1 MKQGKVKVKQ
11 ETDNKEC
18 KHDKHPGAQCKI
30 DIGGSRTR
38 GRDLDYQLKR
48 TKVKVEST
56 IEDKVYPANNQW
68 ILEEGR
74 RKRGAYLHFGEVRGE
89 NKILKM
95 NLEESTLATARN
107 MISKISSD

>member
-30 DIGGSRTR
+30 DIGGSGTR

-68 ILEEGR
+68 ILEEER
-74 RKRGAYLHFGEVRGE
+74 EELIYILEKLEVRI
-89 NKILKM
+89 KF
-95 NLEESTLATARN
+95 
-107 MISKISSD
+107 